1 MRVLFIT
8 RDSDLPESHL
18 IAGLAAAGIE
28 VRVLG
33 DLLPPIARMFCER
46 GILHEGFAIRSR
58 LDREAARRIRAT
70 VREWNPDIVQ
80 CFTSRALTCAILSR
94 LPRRV
99 RLVGYRGAIG
109 RLTRLD
115 PSNLFGV
122 LHVRV
127 NAVLCLSDSIRAA
140 LRKAGVPD
148 RKLFK
153 IYKGHDPAWY
163 AAANARPRRA
173 ADGAFVVGFIGNMRR
188 VKGAH
193 VLLEALR
200 GIDPRLPVRA
210 ALVGAVLDPRV
221 RALLADPNLAGRVE
235 VRGFQPN
242 ASASIPDFDVLAVP
256 SLEGEGLSKAAIEAM
271 SQRVPVLASASGG
284 LVELIE
290 DRVSGRLVPPGD
302 AAALRAAILE
312 LMRDADAR
320 TKYADAAY
328 ERISTAFH
336 IDRTVEQVAALYRS
350 LVSESRAR

>member
-1 MRVLFIT
+1 MKVLFIT
-8 RDSDLPESHL
+8 REGDLPESHL
-18 IAGLAAAGIE
+18 IARLSAAGFE
-28 VRVLG
+28 TRVLG
-33 DLLPPIARMFCER
+33 DLLPSVSELFRAH
-46 GILHEGFAIRSR
+46 GIPHETLKIRSR
-58 LDREAARRIRAT
+58 LDLEAARRVRA
-70 VREWNPDIVQ
+70 VVHAWEPHIVQ
-80 CFTSRALTCAILSR
+80 CFTSRAITCAIISR

-122 LHVRV
+122 LHARV
-127 NAVLCLSDSIRAA
+127 NAILCLSDSICAA
-140 LRKAGVPD
+140 LRNAGVPD
-148 RKLFK
+148 CKLFK

-163 AAANARPRRA
+163 AAANPRPRRE

-200 GIDPRLPVRA
+200 GIDPRVPVRVV
-210 ALVGAVLDPRV
+210 LVGEALDPRV
-221 RALLADPNLAGRVE
+221 RALLADPNVAGRVE

-284 LVELIE
+284 LRELIE
-290 DRVSGRLVPPGD
+290 DRISGRLTPPGN

-312 LMRDADAR
+312 LMQDSDAR
-320 TKYADAAY
+320 KRYAEAAY
-328 ERISTAFH
+328 TRISTAFH

-350 LVSESRAR
+350 LVSASAA